1 MRIQLLFFWLF
12 IGFGQSGIAQN
23 FIIKEYNTKNGL
35 VSARNDKTIQCSDNF
50 YYTCSFGSLLRFD
63 GHSFRSFTNAD
74 GLANYRVTDIAQTHK
89 GQFLICN
96 YYNIMH
102 FDGRKIWPFKS
113 RLPSNT
119 IFEKT
124 IKLSNGKLLVMSSL
138 GAYEIGKNDS
148 LNPFF
153 LQANKPINDLLEYQP
168 GQYITYNLAENILS
182 FKQNNR
188 GNWQQIQL
196 PVGMGLAGFLS
207 YKNSPLIKSNLGLFG
222 IQNGKL
228 VLFRPNN
235 FAGKLPINRLFVDS
249 KNREWYSDANNQLWL
264 KAAGQYQNLN
274 EKYKLSPHKTMDFF
288 EDKNHNIVL
297 TSEPSL
303 RIFKERFF
311 EEINLPHSAI
321 NGYFLGKYNTDTAF
335 VGLSA
340 KGLVLISKGR
350 QVIKPLDTRNVPFK
364 LPYLNGRFMR
374 SLAYPEGVLH
384 LFRTGFYKIV
394 NNKLEPY
401 SRTKIDM
408 DALLRGFYDSQAE
421 CFFAGGNNIL
431 YRIKKDKIDSLNFGN
446 IAKGLGPHSY
456 VKLPTGA
463 LLFVASHKKLIKHE
477 AGKLTD
483 ITSQMGIGGKDFDIY
498 WHKNRLWTIVL
509 GIGIREY
516 EVADGQ
522 LKLLRSISKENGLLD
537 ANIGRFEI
545 DDKNNLWLNCF
556 SGLYFL
562 HIDAQGNIHSKKI
575 PLSADGMDSP
585 MIENIFYD
593 NKHVYAAGVN
603 TVFDIYTNSN
613 MLDIKP
619 IASYFSSIKVNGSE
633 VLGQKNLLQNG
644 SSEATFPA
652 DSNNISFTA
661 NTIYYGYDD
670 AIQYQYML
678 DDADQTWK
686 NLAQGSTINY
696 NALANG
702 SYVFKL
708 RSVNNFGKSNFTEAL
723 FPFVIKPPFF
733 KTWWFRMLLGILAT
747 AAIYIFI
754 RQRDAQK
761 HHRNQMALQVSNLKL
776 TALQS
781 QMNPHFIFNSL
792 NSIQNYILQQKPIE
806 AARYLSK
813 FSKLMRRIL
822 DQSFSNLS
830 PLADIVD
837 TLNMY
842 LELEAFRFSNEFS
855 YQIKFEKEAQRT
867 EIQLPPLLLQPYV
880 ENAIIHGLMPKEGQ
894 KNLLIHLYCQ
904 NNTLHCSIEDN
915 GVGRGN
921 KLDKNTSHISR
932 GQKLTTDMLATMK
945 TLINADASIEI
956 TDKKDE
962 NNQPLGTKIDL
973 IIPLNQAQI

>member
-1 MRIQLLFFWLF
+1 MKLFLPLLLVYL
-12 IGFGQSGIAQN
+12 GFGQYCNAQN
-23 FIIKEYNTKNGL
+23 FIVKEYNTQNGL
-35 VSARNDKTIQCSDNF
+35 VSASNYKTIQSSDNF
-50 YYTCSFGSLLRFD
+50 YYNCSFGSLLRFD
-63 GHSFRSFTNAD
+63 GQSFKSFTNAD
-74 GLANYRVTDIAQTHK
+74 GLANYRVTDIAETRK

-96 YYNIMH
+96 YYNMMH
-102 FDGRKIWPFKS
+102 FDGRNIRPFIS

-119 IFEKT
+119 IFEKI
-124 IKLSNGKLLVMSSL
+124 IKLRNGKLIVMSSL
-138 GAYEIGKNDS
+138 GAYQIGENDNLS
-148 LNPFF
+148 PFF
-153 LQANKPINDLLEYQP
+153 LQANKPINDLLEYLP
-168 GQYITYNLAENILS
+168 GQYIFYNLAENTLS
-182 FKQNNR
+182 IKQNNR
-188 GNWQQIQL
+188 GNWQQIKL
-196 PVGMGLAGFLS
+196 PAGMEFAGFLP
-207 YKNSPLIKSNLGLFG
+207 YKNSPLIKSKLGLLG

-228 VLFRPNN
+228 ELFSPNN
-235 FAGKLPINRLFVDS
+235 FMGKLPINNLFVDS
-249 KNREWYSDANNQLWL
+249 KNREWYSGHNNQLWL
-264 KAAGQYQNLN
+264 KTAGTYQNLSG
-274 EKYKLSPHKTMDFF
+274 KYKLSPHKAMTFF

-297 TSEPSL
+297 TSEQSL

-311 EEINLPHSAI
+311 EEINLEHSTL
-321 NGYFLGKYNTDTAF
+321 NGYYLGKYNTDTTF

-364 LPYLNGRFMR
+364 QPYLNGRFMR
-374 SLAYPEGVLH
+374 SQAYPEGVLH
-384 LFRTGFYKIV
+384 LFRVGFYKIV
-394 NNKLEPY
+394 NNKLELY
-401 SRTKIDM
+401 SHKNINM
-408 DALLRGFYDSQAE
+408 NALLRGFYDSQAE
-421 CFFAGGNNIL
+421 CFFAGGNNKL
-431 YRIKKDKIDSLNFGN
+431 YQIKKGNIDTLSFEK

-456 VKLPTGA
+456 VKLPSGA
-463 LLFVASHKKLIKHE
+463 LLFVASHKKLIKYE

-483 ITSQMGIGGKDFDIY
+483 ITLQMGIAGKDFDIY
-498 WHKNRLWTIVL
+498 WHKNRLWVIVL

-516 EVADGQ
+516 EVAGAQ
-522 LKLLRSISKENGLLD
+522 LKLLRAISKENGLLD

-575 PLSADGMDSP
+575 PLETDGMDSP

-593 NKHVYAAGVN
+593 HNHVYAAGVN
-603 TVFDIYTNSN
+603 TVFDIFTNSN

-644 SSEATFPA
+644 ASLATFPA

-678 DDADQTWK
+678 FDDDKTWK
-686 NLAQGSTINY
+686 NLSQGNTINY
-696 NALANG
+696 NTLANG

-708 RSVNNFGKSNFTEAL
+708 RSVNNFGKSYFTEAQ
-723 FPFVIKPPFF
+723 FPFMIKPPFF
-733 KTWWFRMLLGILAT
+733 KTWWFRTLLGILST

-855 YQIKFEKEAQRT
+855 YQIKFENEAQLT

-880 ENAIIHGLMPKEGQ
+880 ENAIIHGLMPKEGP

-921 KLDKNTSHISR
+921 KLSANNSHISR